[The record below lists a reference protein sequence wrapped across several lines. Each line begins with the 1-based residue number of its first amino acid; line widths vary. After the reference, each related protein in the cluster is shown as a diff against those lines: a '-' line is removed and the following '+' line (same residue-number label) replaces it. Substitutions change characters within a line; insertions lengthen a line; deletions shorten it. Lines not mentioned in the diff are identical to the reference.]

1 MKKLMLVAMM
11 AVASMGLTGCGI
23 LEALLS
29 EPGGTGA
36 GPVAAH
42 PKGGSNTAAKV
53 GGILTAL
60 GDAMAPRQQDP
71 SGFFPGEQ
79 VVPGV
84 TALEPAPGFS
94 PRAAAPA
101 AEPAFD
107 PAAADDTTTTSDN
120 NKVAKDLPQ
129 RGLTDIDSETLQA

>member
-1 MKKLMLVAMM
+1 MKKLMLVTLM

-42 PKGGSNTAAKV
+42 PQNGNTAAKV
-53 GGILTAL
+53 GGILTAI
-60 GDAMAPRQQDP
+60 GNAMTPRQDP

-84 TALEPAPGFS
+84 TALEPDPQFAPQGFAPQSAPASAGRAAPEEPEVETATAPGNS
-94 PRAAAPA
+94 
-101 AEPAFD
+101 
-107 PAAADDTTTTSDN
+107 
-120 NKVAKDLPQ
+120 VAKDLPR
-129 RGLTDIDSETLQA
+129 RGLGDIDTQMS